1 MAVNPIPADYPGVT
15 PHLYCRDAVSLIEFY
30 KTAFGATEIYRLL
43 MPDGRIGH
51 AELTLC
57 GGRVMLADEFPEWGC
72 VSPLAVGGS
81 GMSLMGYVA
90 DVDAFA
96 DQAIAAGAKV
106 LMPVADQFYGD
117 RSCKLQDPSGHVWM
131 FATRIEEVPIEE
143 MQRRCDVMCANDP

>member
-1 MAVNPIPADYPGVT
+1 MAVNPMPSDYPGVT
-15 PHLYCRDAVSLIEFY
+15 PHLYCRGAVALIEFY
-30 KTAFGATEIYRLL
+30 KTAFGATEFYRLV

-51 AELTLC
+51 AELMIG

-72 VSPLAVGGS
+72 VSPLGVGGS
-81 GMSLMGYVA
+81 GMSLMCYVA

-96 DQAIAAGAKV
+96 DQAIRAGAKV

-131 FATRIEEVPIEE
+131 FATRIKEVPIEE
-143 MQRRCDVMCANDP
+143 MQRCCDEMGASES